1 MTFRRCR
8 ARSLTPL
15 NRTTGRARS
24 DALRYWLGSESECRI
39 VIRTCISSRLF
50 YEADRGPRLATL
62 PENRPRRYLVAPV
75 CVSQIVAAKGLHSR
89 VVRRFWD
96 RPLGS
101 RLILLL
107 SIALLVEMGA
117 PWQRICATTSGD
129 EGRVCGWKTAYEGS
143 NYGRYAAFLTGV
155 LIVWELL
162 PIMLPRL
169 SMRGWPTAVIS
180 ALLAIAVALFTL
192 LKTINDNEFQTGWA
206 WVGLGIALAIA
217 LTALLRVRFRW
228 RTRDVRPAAE
238 PEAEPR
244 PE

>member
-1 MTFRRCR
+1 
-8 ARSLTPL
+8 
-15 NRTTGRARS
+15 
-24 DALRYWLGSESECRI
+24 
-39 VIRTCISSRLF
+39 
-50 YEADRGPRLATL
+50 
-62 PENRPRRYLVAPV
+62 
-75 CVSQIVAAKGLHSR
+75 
-89 VVRRFWD
+89 
-96 RPLGS
+96 
-101 RLILLL
+101 
-107 SIALLVEMGA
+107 
-117 PWQRICATTSGD
+117 
-129 EGRVCGWKTAYEGS
+129 
-143 NYGRYAAFLTGV
+143 V

>member
-1 MTFRRCR
+1 
-8 ARSLTPL
+8 
-15 NRTTGRARS
+15 
-24 DALRYWLGSESECRI
+24 
-39 VIRTCISSRLF
+39 
-50 YEADRGPRLATL
+50 
-62 PENRPRRYLVAPV
+62 
-75 CVSQIVAAKGLHSR
+75 
-89 VVRRFWD
+89 VRRFWD

-107 SIALLVEMGA
+107 SIVLLIEMAA
-117 PWQRICATTSGD
+117 PWQRICATTSSD

-143 NYGRYAAFLTGV
+143 NYGRNAAFLTGV